1 MLVKHVGCIYL
12 SAKNINCLVYNC
24 VAERMPLTADCATI
38 RFSIVIMLE
47 NLTFSRFRS
56 MILLAL
62 IALFSISA
70 VIGQQPSIT
79 PENPKSDKKDEKKGD
94 EKPAEPVTLVGKDAS
109 KPVTAEQV
117 AESSIFVYGG
127 LRGRAT
133 LNQIRKTAIE
143 RGKVSLT
150 NTDGKIDEINYE
162 RWTIRADTFDKEKI
176 RLDQEY
182 PNARFALVFSDDK
195 IFGIYND
202 AMFTPRDDASK
213 AFQNQIVRGLEALLR
228 YKENG
233 STLELAGREKI
244 MGVDFYEV
252 DLTDKSGRKTRYY
265 ISTKTFRVMMLDYED
280 NGVKYRRKFYNYNYA
295 QGTLVPFQT
304 VLYADGKIVESTE
317 ISTITFGQ
325 KVDESLFKAG

>member
-1 MLVKHVGCIYL
+1 
-12 SAKNINCLVYNC
+12 
-24 VAERMPLTADCATI
+24 MPLATDCATI

-47 NLTFSRFRS
+47 NLTFFRFRS
-56 MILLAL
+56 IISLAL
-62 IALFSISA
+62 IALFAVSA
-70 VIGQQPSIT
+70 VLAQQPAPT
-79 PENPKSDKKDEKKGD
+79 PDTKSEKKDEKKD
-94 EKPAEPVTLVGKDAS
+94 EKKPEPVTLAGRDSS

-117 AESSIFVYGG
+117 AESSIYVYGG
-127 LRGRAT
+127 LGGRTT

-143 RGKVSLT
+143 RGKVSLL
-150 NTDGKIDEINYE
+150 NAEGKTDEINYE

-182 PNARFALVFSDDK
+182 PNTRFALVFSEDK
-195 IFGIYND
+195 IFGIYNN
-202 AMFTPRDDASK
+202 AAFTPRDDASK

-252 DLTDKSGRKTRYY
+252 DLTDKSGRKTRFY
-265 ISTKTFRVMMLDYED
+265 ISSKTFRVMMLDYED

-317 ISTITFGQ
+317 ISTITYGQ
-325 KVDESLFKAG
+325 KVDESLFKAS

>member
-1 MLVKHVGCIYL
+1 M
-12 SAKNINCLVYNC
+12 SPR
-24 VAERMPLTADCATI
+24 RMPLATDCATI

-47 NLTFSRFRS
+47 NLTFFRFRS
-56 MILLAL
+56 IISLAL
-62 IALFSISA
+62 IALFAVSA
-70 VIGQQPSIT
+70 VLAQQPSPT
-79 PENPKSDKKDEKKGD
+79 PDTKSEKKDEKKD
-94 EKPAEPVTLVGKDAS
+94 EKKPEPVTLAGRDSS

-117 AESSIFVYGG
+117 AESSIYVYGG
-127 LRGRAT
+127 LGGRTT

-143 RGKVSLT
+143 RGKVSLL
-150 NTDGKIDEINYE
+150 NAEGKTDEINYE

-182 PNARFALVFSDDK
+182 PNTRFALVFSEDK
-195 IFGIYND
+195 IFGIYNN
-202 AMFTPRDDASK
+202 AAFTPRDDASK

-252 DLTDKSGRKTRYY
+252 DLTDKSGRKTRFY
-265 ISTKTFRVMMLDYED
+265 ISSKTFRVMMLDYED

-317 ISTITFGQ
+317 ISTITYGQ
-325 KVDESLFKAG
+325 KVDESLFKAS